1 MSTDMSTARMY
12 TLQSQQGISSSAP
25 IDMENLL
32 TGTQNIYA
40 GTFTF
45 LSEAS

>member
-1 MSTDMSTARMY
+1 MSTTRMY
-12 TLQSQQGISSSAP
+12 TLQIQQGISSSAP
-25 IDMENLL
+25 IVMEKML